1 MKIFANIPSAL
12 LTGFSDMCAP
22 VEQISEAALSNRTF
36 GVCTYLIS
44 PWLLKQLKIDGID
57 DKQLCVHLSICVEG

>member
-36 GVCTYLIS
+36 GM
-44 PWLLKQLKIDGID
+44 
-57 DKQLCVHLSICVEG
+57 